1 MEASGQS
8 DRETYRVIVL
18 GRNGA
23 EVLLTRSDAG
33 LCFPQVTIPR
43 WQRVTENITI
53 AIRKEWGAEVICLF
67 ELPGEPPLDAQNNF
81 QYMVTK
87 HWRGFEGSAVAL
99 RWIPVNHLR
108 EDSFLESPD
117 YSAVE
122 RSLLRCSAPVPDH
135 ATGPFV
141 HLSWFEDLCQWVG
154 EAIASRG
161 LHLNGTFRQLNA
173 SPCFSLVRFET
184 DGPAV
189 WFKAVGEPNQ
199 REFPVTLALAR
210 LLPSYIP
217 QVLAVRPAWNGW
229 LMSEA
234 EGKNLDETT
243 THSFWETAAAELAKL
258 QIESIHS
265 QRELVDSGAH
275 DLRIKPL
282 RNLVSPFMDVAAEL
296 MKNQYKA
303 PPAAVDDTELRLLQE
318 RLQDALSA
326 LGDLGIPD
334 TLGHLDLN
342 PGNLIVSDSRCLFLD
357 WAEAYVGHPFFSFQ
371 YLLEHL
377 RRMGNVDSI
386 SEERLLTAYL
396 APWEQVASRNCVEEA
411 MLLAPLVAVFAY
423 AVGAGAW
430 MQPERLSD
438 PKAAGYLRSL
448 VRRMNREAN
457 ELSERR
463 SSCLS

>member
-1 MEASGQS
+1 LEASGQS

-18 GRNGA
+18 GRNGT
-23 EVLLTRSDAG
+23 EVLLTRSGAG

-43 WQRVTENITI
+43 WQRAAEYITI
-53 AIRKEWGAEVICLF
+53 AMRKEWGGEIICLF
-67 ELPGEPPLDAQNNF
+67 ELPGEPPLDAQNNV

-87 HWRGFEGSAVAL
+87 HWRGFEGSAVPL
-99 RWIPVNHLR
+99 RWIPVNDLR

-135 ATGPFV
+135 ATGPFA

-161 LHLNGTFRQLNA
+161 LHLNGNFRQLNA
-173 SPCFSLVRFET
+173 SPGFSLVRFET

-199 REFPVTLALAR
+199 CEFPVTLALAR

-234 EGKNLDETT
+234 EGTNLAETT
-243 THSFWETAAAELAKL
+243 DRSLWETAAEALAKL
-258 QIESIHS
+258 QIESMNS
-265 QRELVDSGAH
+265 QREFVDCGAH
-275 DLRIKPL
+275 DLRIRTL
-282 RNLVSPFMDVAAEL
+282 RDLASPFMDVMAQL
-296 MKNQYKA
+296 MKKQSKT
-303 PPAAVDDTELRLLQE
+303 PPAVVADIELRLLQD
-318 RLQDALSA
+318 RLQDALST

-357 WAEAYVGHPFFSFQ
+357 WAEAYVGQPFFTFQ
-371 YLLEHL
+371 YLLEHH
-377 RRMGNVDSI
+377 RRMGSVDSI